1 MPITQLIIALPPA
14 TESQINSDKHYTN
27 VQQHI
32 VSNFYCLQSFCIPN
46 TSENCLLAIAY
57 KYLSGEANYKIEMQ
71 LDMSAQLTRCTLLRI
86 YVLEILNAYMP
97 KILASQVLF
106 LFCYF

>member
-14 TESQINSDKHYTN
+14 TESQINSGKHYTN

-46 TSENCLLAIAY
+46 TSENCLLAIPY
-57 KYLSGEANYKIEMQ
+57 KYLSGEANYMTEMQ
-71 LDMSAQLTRCTLLRI
+71 LDMSAHNLQGAT
-86 YVLEILNAYMP
+86 YYGFMIL
-97 KILASQVLF
+97 KF
-106 LFCYF
+106 